1 MVAYLD
7 HRKTARREAV
17 AGELS
22 ISEGMWTDDLLGSL
36 AHNLR
41 RELAQGKIF
50 SFESLVTH

>member
-50 SFESLVTH
+50 SLESLVTH